1 MFENIKSKKNLLG
14 AELVQRKLIT
24 EEQLKEALEYQ
35 RNHPEYK
42 LGEIFDILNMCDKTE
57 LLNILAEQL
66 GEKPEYLDKQITINY
81 ADYLPRDVVINN
93 KALPFEVVGQKIK
106 VAFSDPKDMRKVNAV
121 KMLLITKGYTME
133 VYLSLYTSIMKFI
146 NSVKSVHVKYI
157 DTEEKDITILMDTI
171 IMNAMEKRT
180 SDIHIEPMQDK
191 VRVRFRIDG
200 ELVTVAEFPKKRQPQ
215 IIGRLKAMSNMHQ
228 EITYDQDGA
237 INTYQDYSIRVSSQK
252 NVYGEKFVLRLLK
265 KNGNV
270 RDLFDLGFPKDP
282 ELVKK
287 AFDKRNSI
295 ILMCAPTGE
304 GKTTSLYSVLDY
316 LNKPEINII
325 TIEDPVEIR
334 MEGVSQV
341 EIGPNVTFASAL
353 RTVLRQD
360 PDIVLVGEI
369 RDQETAQIAIEAG
382 QTGHLVL
389 STVHTINA
397 VESITRI
404 RKMGISN
411 YDISATLVT
420 AISQRLV
427 RRLCPNCKK
436 PHVFTEEELKYIH
449 RVEDKMH
456 VKFNLEEARP
466 FEAGKCEKCNNT
478 GYYGRIAMF
487 EILCFDDIMKD
498 MVAEGKSALEI
509 REYAQ
514 NSAGYAPMIVD
525 GVKKVIAGITTIS
538 EIEKKVTLG

>member
-1 MFENIKSKKNLLG
+1 MFENIKSKKNPLGIELMEKGLLT
-14 AELVQRKLIT
+14 Q
-24 EEQLKEALEYQ
+24 EQVDEALEYQ
-35 RNHPEYK
+35 KEHSEYK
-42 LGEIFDILNMCDKTE
+42 FGEIVDILNMCNKTE
-57 LLNILAEQL
+57 LLNTLAEKL
-66 GEKPEYLDKQITINY
+66 GEKAEFLDKQITINY
-81 ADYLPRDVVINN
+81 ADYLPRDIVINN
-93 KALPFEVVGQKIK
+93 KALPFEVNGQRIK
-106 VAFSDPKDMRKVNAV
+106 VAFSDPKDIKKVNEV
-121 KMLLITKGYTME
+121 KMLLLNKGYSME
-133 VYLSLYTSIMKFI
+133 VYITLYTSIMKFV
-146 NSVKSVHVKYI
+146 NSIKSVHVKYI
-157 DTEEKDITILMDTI
+157 DPEEKDVTILVDTI

-180 SDIHIEPMQDK
+180 SDIHIEPMQDRI
-191 VRVRFRIDG
+191 RVRFRIDG
-200 ELVTVAEFPKKRQPQ
+200 ELVTVAELAKSRQAQ
-215 IIGRLKAMSNMHQ
+215 VIGRLKAMSNMHQ

-237 INTYQDYSIRVSSQK
+237 INTYMDYSIRVSSQK

-265 KNGNV
+265 KNSDV
-270 RDLFDLGFPKDP
+270 RDLFDLGFPRDP
-282 ELVKK
+282 ELVKR

-334 MEGVSQV
+334 MAGVSQV

-369 RDQETAQIAIEAG
+369 RDTETAQIAIEAG

-397 VESITRI
+397 VEAITRI

-420 AISQRLV
+420 TISQRLI
-427 RRLCPNCKK
+427 RRLCPHCKK
-436 PHVFTEEELKYIH
+436 PHVFTEEEMNFIR
-449 RVEDKMH
+449 RVEKKTNR
-456 VKFNLEEARP
+456 KFNLEEARP

-487 EILCFDDIMKD
+487 EVLCFDDQIKD
-498 MVAEGKSALEI
+498 MVAESKSALEI
-509 REYAQ
+509 REYAER
-514 NSAGYAPMIVD
+514 NTGYAPMIVD
-525 GVKKVIAGITTIS
+525 GVKKVLAGITTIS
-538 EIEKKVTLG
+538 EVEKKVNLG

>member
-1 MFENIKSKKNLLG
+1 MFENIKQKKALLG
-14 AELVQRKLIT
+14 AELIQKGLIT
-24 EEQLKEALEYQ
+24 QDQLEEALQYQ
-35 RNHPEYK
+35 KEHSEYK
-42 LGEIFDILNMCDKTE
+42 LGEIIDILNLCDKVS
-57 LLNILAEQL
+57 LLNVLAEQI
-66 GEKPEYLDKQITINY
+66 GEKPEFLDKQITLNY
-81 ADYLPRDVVINN
+81 SDYLPRDVVINN
-93 KALPFEVVGQKIK
+93 RALPFEVVGQKIK
-106 VAFSDPKDMRKVNAV
+106 VAFSDPKDMRKVNEV
-121 KMLLITKGYTME
+121 KMLLLSKGYSME
-133 VYLSLYTSIMKFI
+133 VYIALYSSIMNFV
-146 NSVKSVHVKYI
+146 NSIRSVHVKYI
-157 DTEEKDITILMDTI
+157 DPEEKDITILIDTI

-180 SDIHIEPMQDK
+180 SDIHIEPMQDR

-200 ELVTVAEFPKKRQPQ
+200 ELVTVAEFPKARQPQ

-237 INTYQDYSIRVSSQK
+237 INTYMDYSIRVSSQK

-270 RDLFDLGFPKDP
+270 RDLFDLGFPRDP

-334 MEGVSQV
+334 MPGVSQV

-411 YDISATLVT
+411 YDISATLIT
-420 AISQRLV
+420 AISQRLI
-427 RRLCPNCKK
+427 RRLCPHCKK
-436 PHVFTEEELKYIH
+436 PHVFTEEELKFIN
-449 RVEDKMH
+449 RVEQKMK

-478 GYYGRIAMF
+478 GYFGRIAMF
-487 EILCFDDIMKD
+487 EILCLDDKMKD
-498 MVAEGKSALEI
+498 MIAEGESALDI

-514 NSAGYAPMIVD
+514 TSAGYRPMIVD
-525 GVKKVIAGITTIS
+525 GVKKVLAGITTIS
-538 EIEKKVTLG
+538 EVEKKVTLG